1 MKPPARFG
9 AFRHIF
15 GFCAKILYSIA
26 TLIDARPRGHHLRF
40 QRQQFD
46 LIKLILN
53 FMTELVKVGSESK
66 YIDLMVDWSFKKIFG
81 TEVNKDILI
90 EFLKVIF
97 PQYAISDITYV
108 PTEQLGIMEDD
119 RKAIFDVLCRTE
131 DGKTFLVEMQRG
143 YQKHFFER
151 ALFYT
156 SFPIMKQGKKALAE
170 EAKGNRPWDFC
181 LDGVFFLGILN
192 FKYEDDEMTEHRYRL
207 LEATSKKLMTD
218 KLEFVF
224 VEVEKFDKGED
235 ELETD
240 LDKWLY
246 LLKNMSNLLKRPER
260 LRDRIFTKLFDVA
273 ELAQLDDKDRTNYI
287 KAMNTERD
295 TYNQIEYARETGREE
310 GREEGLKEGQ
320 SKIAI
325 NLIRLGASCEIIVQA
340 TGLSEEEVS
349 RLKKELSNA

>member
-1 MKPPARFG
+1 
-9 AFRHIF
+9 
-15 GFCAKILYSIA
+15 
-26 TLIDARPRGHHLRF
+26 
-40 QRQQFD
+40 
-46 LIKLILN
+46 
-53 FMTELVKVGSESK
+53 MTELVKVGSESK

-108 PTEQLGIMEDD
+108 PTELLGIMEDD

-170 EAKGNRPWDFC
+170 EARGNRPWDFS

-207 LEATSKKLMTD
+207 MEATSKKMMTD

-246 LLKNMSNLLKRPER
+246 LLKNMSNLLERPER

-273 ELAQLDDKDRTNYI
+273 ELAQLDDKDRIKYI
-287 KAMNTERD
+287 KSMNTERD

-310 GREEGLKEGQ
+310 GREEGHKVGKEEGLKEGREEGHKEGKEEGLKEGHKEGKEEGIKEGAKQ
-320 SKIAI
+320 NSCDIAKRMLEKGI
-325 NLIRLGASCEIIVQA
+325 DIETISEL
-340 TGLSEEEVS
+340 TGLTEKEISELNRIDS
-349 RLKKELSNA
+349 

>member
-1 MKPPARFG
+1 
-9 AFRHIF
+9 
-15 GFCAKILYSIA
+15 
-26 TLIDARPRGHHLRF
+26 
-40 QRQQFD
+40 
-46 LIKLILN
+46 
-53 FMTELVKVGSESK
+53 MTELVKVGSEGK

-170 EAKGNRPWDFC
+170 EAKGNRPWDFS

-224 VEVEKFDKGED
+224 VEVEKFDKSED

-246 LLKNMSNLLKRPER
+246 LLKNMSNLLERPER

-273 ELAQLDDKDRTNYI
+273 ELAQLDDEDRTNYI
-287 KAMNTERD
+287 KSMNTERD
-295 TYNQIEYARETGREE
+295 TYNQIEYARETGHEEGKAEGLKEGLEAGRKEGKEEGIKEGREKGRKEGKEAGRKEGLKE
-310 GREEGLKEGQ
+310 GREEGSKDER

-325 NLIRLGASCEIIVQA
+325 NLIRLGASYEIITQA
-340 TGLSEEEVS
+340 TGLSAEEVS
-349 RLKKELSNA
+349 KLKEEMSNA

>member
-1 MKPPARFG
+1 MA
-9 AFRHIF
+9 
-15 GFCAKILYSIA
+15 
-26 TLIDARPRGHHLRF
+26 
-40 QRQQFD
+40 
-46 LIKLILN
+46 
-53 FMTELVKVGSESK
+53 ELVKVGSEGK

-156 SFPIMKQGKKALAE
+156 SFPIMKQGKKALDE
-170 EAKGNRPWDFC
+170 EAKGNRPWDFS

-273 ELAQLDDKDRTNYI
+273 ELAQLDDEDRTNYI
-287 KAMNTERD
+287 KSMNTERD

-310 GREEGLKEGQ
+310 GHKVGKEEGLKEGREEGHKEGKEEGLKEGKEEGLKEGREEGAKRN
-320 SKIAI
+320 SCDIAKRMLEKGI
-325 NLIRLGASCEIIVQA
+325 DIETISEL
-340 TGLSEEEVS
+340 TGLTEKEISELDRTKS
-349 RLKKELSNA
+349 R

>member
-1 MKPPARFG
+1 
-9 AFRHIF
+9 
-15 GFCAKILYSIA
+15 
-26 TLIDARPRGHHLRF
+26 
-40 QRQQFD
+40 
-46 LIKLILN
+46 
-53 FMTELVKVGSESK
+53 MTELVKVGSEGK

-119 RKAIFDVLCRTE
+119 RKAIFDVLCRTV

-170 EAKGNRPWDFC
+170 EAKGNRPWDFS

-207 LEATSKKLMTD
+207 MEATSKKLMTD

-224 VEVEKFDKGED
+224 VEVEKFDKSED

-260 LRDRIFTKLFDVA
+260 LRDRIFTKLFDVS
-273 ELAQLDDKDRTNYI
+273 ELAQLDDEDRIKYI

-310 GREEGLKEGQ
+310 GLEEGHKKGHEEGKEEGFKEGRAEGVKQ
-320 SKIAI
+320 TSFDIAKRMLEKGI
-325 NLIRLGASCEIIVQA
+325 DIETISEL
-340 TGLSEEEVS
+340 TGLTEKEISELN
-349 RLKKELSNA
+349 RIND

>member
-1 MKPPARFG
+1 
-9 AFRHIF
+9 
-15 GFCAKILYSIA
+15 
-26 TLIDARPRGHHLRF
+26 
-40 QRQQFD
+40 
-46 LIKLILN
+46 
-53 FMTELVKVGSESK
+53 MTELVKVGSEGK

-119 RKAIFDVLCRTE
+119 RKAIFDVLCRTV

-170 EAKGNRPWDFC
+170 EARGNRPWDFS

-224 VEVEKFDKGED
+224 VEVDKFDKSED

-273 ELAQLDDKDRTNYI
+273 ELAQLDDEDRIKYI

-310 GREEGLKEGQ
+310 GHKVGKEEGRKEGKEEGIKEGREEGAKQ
-320 SKIAI
+320 KSCDIAERMLEKGI
-325 NLIRLGASCEIIVQA
+325 DIETILEL
-340 TGLSEEEVS
+340 TGLTAEEVS
-349 RLKKELSNA
+349 KLKKELNNA

>member
-1 MKPPARFG
+1 
-9 AFRHIF
+9 
-15 GFCAKILYSIA
+15 
-26 TLIDARPRGHHLRF
+26 
-40 QRQQFD
+40 
-46 LIKLILN
+46 
-53 FMTELVKVGSESK
+53 MTELVKVGSEGK

-119 RKAIFDVLCRTE
+119 RKAIFDVLCRTV

-170 EAKGNRPWDFC
+170 EARGNRPWDFS

-207 LEATSKKLMTD
+207 MEATSKKLMTD

-224 VEVEKFDKGED
+224 VEVEKFDKSED

-260 LRDRIFTKLFDVA
+260 LRNRIFTKLFDVA
-273 ELAQLDDKDRTNYI
+273 ELAQLDDEDRIKYI
-287 KAMNTERD
+287 KSMNTERD
-295 TYNQIEYARETGREE
+295 TYNQIEYARESGREE
-310 GREEGLKEGQ
+310 GREEGHKVGKEEGLKEGREEGHKEGKEEGLKEGRKEGKEEGIKEGREEGSKDER

-325 NLIRLGASCEIIVQA
+325 NLIRLGASCEIIAQA
-340 TGLSEEEVS
+340 TGLSKEEIS
-349 RLKKELSNA
+349 RLKKELNNA

>member
-1 MKPPARFG
+1 
-9 AFRHIF
+9 
-15 GFCAKILYSIA
+15 
-26 TLIDARPRGHHLRF
+26 
-40 QRQQFD
+40 
-46 LIKLILN
+46 
-53 FMTELVKVGSESK
+53 MTELVKVGSESK

-119 RKAIFDVLCRTE
+119 RKAIFDVLCRTV

-170 EAKGNRPWDFC
+170 EAKGNRPWDFS

-207 LEATSKKLMTD
+207 MEATSKKLMTD

-224 VEVEKFDKGED
+224 VEVEKFDKSED
-235 ELETD
+235 DLETD

-246 LLKNMSNLLKRPER
+246 LLKNMSNLLDRPEK

-273 ELAQLDDKDRTNYI
+273 ELAQLDDEDRINYI

-295 TYNQIEYARETGREE
+295 TYNQIEYARESGREE
-310 GREEGLKEGQ
+310 GREEGHKVGKEEGLKEGREEGRKEGKEEGLKEGHKEGKEEGIKEGRAEGAKQ
-320 SKIAI
+320 NSCDIAKRMLEKGI
-325 NLIRLGASCEIIVQA
+325 DIETVTEL
-340 TGLSEEEVS
+340 TGLTE
-349 RLKKELSNA
+349 KEISKLNRIGS